1 MKKLFIILVLA
12 SFFPLSAVAQYS
24 SREESICKN
33 TVKDAQTDS
42 LALNSFSSSFYSS
55 RNVLER
61 NYDFE
66 LYNKQRK
73 LRMWSNE
80 VRILSYA
87 SMLAVMATGSWFAV
101 DRGWSLWIT
110 IPTEVVICGG
120 ICYGMNIWAN
130 NLSEKAD
137 ALQELSLSV
146 MEINHNS
153 NLCITHYSM
162 GRNLNL
168 GFGIGYQYNF

>member
-1 MKKLFIILVLA
+1 MKKLFIILVLI

-24 SREESICKN
+24 SQNDGVCKN
-33 TVKDAQTDS
+33 LAIAAQKDS
-42 LALNSFSSSFYSS
+42 IALSCFSSSFYSS

-61 NYDFE
+61 SYDFE
-66 LYNKQRK
+66 SFNKQRK

-87 SMLAVMATGSWFAV
+87 SMLAVIALGSWFAV
-101 DRGWSLWIT
+101 DKGWSLWIT

-120 ICYGMNIWAN
+120 ICYSMNIWAN

-168 GFGIGYQYNF
+168 GFGVGYQYNF